1 MNKKKVILIMVL
13 VVAAA
18 IVAYF
23 FNFTN
28 KSYDIDAPMNK
39 YGFTSS
45 NVSGA
50 YLDSIKKNIYP
61 EKIRKYIVNEYVP
74 ISILR
79 DEATGNEVIELMKL
93 IGYEEVFKSL
103 FDKNRNNFDDCP
115 VTEKFKSKFNTN
127 LLKYFNID
135 EIENLEINCTV
146 NIEDKEF
153 KLETYGINGYSA
165 NLEPNYFRTYNFRYT
180 LDSDGNVDDIVLNS
194 ASK

>member
-74 ISILR
+74 TSILR
-79 DEATGNEVIELMKL
+79 DDATGNEVVELMKL
-93 IGYEEVFKSL
+93 IGYEQMFKSL
-103 FDKNRNNFDDCP
+103 FDKNRSNFDDCP
-115 VTEKFKSKFNTN
+115 VTEKFKSKFNAN
-127 LLKYFNID
+127 LITFFNIEEKEKAD
-135 EIENLEINCTV
+135 VDCKLNVDKKEFEIEIQSF
-146 NIEDKEF
+146 D
-153 KLETYGINGYSA
+153 GYSA
-165 NLEPNYFRTYNFRYT
+165 NLEPNYFRTYHFGYAH
-180 LDSDGNVDDIVLNS
+180 DADGNIDDIFLKPIN
-194 ASK
+194 